1 MMSNLNLFFAEN
13 AQADLI
19 EDFIVSERF
28 KDANKK
34 PVSWKLRTLTEAE
47 NADIRASATKR
58 VQVKRGV
65 TLPETNPNEYMAK
78 LIVASVV
85 YPNLKD
91 ADLQKS
97 YGVLGAENL
106 IRTMLIAGE
115 YSTLAEKVQAIN
127 GFDKELNE
135 LKEEVG
141 N

>member
-1 MMSNLNLFFAEN
+1 MSNLNMFFAEN
-13 AQADLI
+13 AQTDLI

-28 KDANKK
+28 KDDKK
-34 PVSWKLRTLTEAE
+34 NPMVWKLRTLTEAE

-85 YPNLKD
+85 FPNLKD

-97 YGVLGAENL
+97 YNVIGAENL
-106 IRTMLIAGE
+106 VRTMLIAGE
-115 YSTLAEKVQAIN
+115 YSTLAEKVQIIN
-127 GFDKELNE
+127 GFDKDLNDLVDE
-135 LKEEVG
+135 AK

>member
-1 MMSNLNLFFAEN
+1 MSNLNMFFAEN
-13 AQADLI
+13 AQGDLI

-28 KDANKK
+28 KDEKK
-34 PVSWKLRTLTEAE
+34 NPVAWKLRTLTEAE

-65 TLPETNPNEYMAK
+65 TVPETNPNEYMAK

-91 ADLQKS
+91 SELQKS

-106 IRTMLIAGE
+106 VRKMLIAGE
-115 YSTLAEKVQAIN
+115 YSNLAEKVQVIN